1 METEIY
7 VTCRE
12 QLIAAV
18 LGMAGDGPTPGDPF
32 IVYLSGT
39 RFRISA
45 PKGISGYSARTQIR
59 NIRRT
64 PAEVFRTPKEAI
76 SHA

>member
-1 METEIY
+1 MGTEIH

-12 QLIAAV
+12 QLIAAI
-18 LGMAGDGPTPGDPF
+18 LGMAGDGFAPGDPF
-32 IVYLSGT
+32 IIYLSGT

-45 PKGISGYSARTQIR
+45 PKGVSEYSARTQIR

-64 PAEVFRTPKEAI
+64 PAAVFKAPKEAPD
-76 SHA
+76 A

>member
-7 VTCRE
+7 VSCRE
-12 QLIAAV
+12 QLIAAI
-18 LGMAGDGPTPGDPF
+18 LGMAGDGPNPGDPF

-45 PKGISGYSARTQIR
+45 PKGVNEYSARTQIR

-64 PAEVFRTPKEAI
+64 PAAVFKAPKEAPN
-76 SHA
+76 A

>member
-12 QLIAAV
+12 QLVAAL
-18 LGMAGDGPTPGDPF
+18 LGMAGDGPTPGGPF
-32 IVYLSGT
+32 TIYLSGT

-45 PKGISGYSARTQIR
+45 PKGVSEYSARARIR
-59 NIRRT
+59 SIRRT
-64 PAEVFRTPKEAI
+64 PAAVFKTPKEAPN
-76 SHA
+76 A